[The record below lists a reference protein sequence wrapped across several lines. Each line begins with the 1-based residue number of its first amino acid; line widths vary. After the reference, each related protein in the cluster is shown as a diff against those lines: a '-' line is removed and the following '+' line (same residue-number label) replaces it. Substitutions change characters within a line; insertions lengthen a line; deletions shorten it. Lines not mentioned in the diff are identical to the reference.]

1 MRTLIGFSVGSRAQ
15 SGGNDR
21 ILQPCRCARRQ
32 LRLPGAEVA
41 ARIRR
46 CTADDVETVASLGA
60 RLFVQAYGPTH
71 PEPDRSRYLA
81 SAYSL
86 ETIAAAIDGDR
97 SSVFIAE
104 DGGGMPIGYAHI
116 WETDEFP
123 AGVEGS
129 RAFEIVR
136 FYVDAAVQGQGVGAA
151 LMNTCWDV
159 AKRAG
164 ADVIW
169 LQTWS
174 EAPWAIGFY
183 RRMGFSIVGK
193 KAFHFG
199 ARVDADHV
207 MSRALA

>member
-1 MRTLIGFSVGSRAQ
+1 MPHA
-15 SGGNDR
+15 D
-21 ILQPCRCARRQ
+21 
-32 LRLPGAEVA
+32 VA
-41 ARIRR
+41 VHIRR
-46 CTADDVETVASLGA
+46 CTRDDVETVASLGA

-71 PEPDRSRYLA
+71 PEPDRSQYLA
-81 SAYSL
+81 NAYSL

-97 SSVFIAE
+97 SSVFVAE
-104 DGGGMPIGYAHI
+104 DIHGAAIGYAHI

-123 AGVEGS
+123 TGVEGS
-129 RAFEIVR
+129 RAVEIVR
-136 FYVDAAVQGQGVGAA
+136 FYVDGAMQGQGVGAA
-151 LMNTCWDV
+151 LMVQCCDA

-199 ARVDADHV
+199 ARVDSDHV
-207 MSRALA
+207 MSRPLA

>member
-1 MRTLIGFSVGSRAQ
+1 V
-15 SGGNDR
+15 
-21 ILQPCRCARRQ
+21 
-32 LRLPGAEVA
+32 
-41 ARIRR
+41 RIRK
-46 CTADDVETVASLGA
+46 CTADDVGTIASLGA

-71 PEPDRSRYLA
+71 PEPDRSLYLA
-81 SAYSL
+81 DAYSL

-97 SSVFIAE
+97 SAVFIVE
-104 DGGGMPIGYAHI
+104 DADERAIGYAHI
-116 WETDEFP
+116 WERDEVP
-123 AGVEGS
+123 EGVQGA

-136 FYVDAAVQGQGVGAA
+136 FYVDAAVQGRGVGAA
-151 LMNTCWDV
+151 LMSHCCDV
-159 AKRAG
+159 AKRSG

-207 MSRALA
+207 MSRPLA